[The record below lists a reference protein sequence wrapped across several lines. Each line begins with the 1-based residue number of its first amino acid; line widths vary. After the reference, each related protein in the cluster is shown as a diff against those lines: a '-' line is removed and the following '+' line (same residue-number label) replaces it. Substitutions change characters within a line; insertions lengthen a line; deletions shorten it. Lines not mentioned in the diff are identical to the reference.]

1 MNAIDKDLMDDGFEL
16 NLNGKQSAENLH
28 DKELEM
34 ERQLKIKRDQ
44 AKRKN
49 EFRDKITDLVED
61 DNDRENLIEGFD
73 NKMKSLDNLLKTE
86 MDK

>member
-1 MNAIDKDLMDDGFEL
+1 VNAIDKDLMDDGFEL